1 MFPWYDNLNGE
12 KVKCGRR
19 SYGFS
24 VFEPVAKPPCLVWV
38 VCKLGEHIEEIII
51 AVLGFAG
58 SIIGSFGGFKLISYR
73 VEQLEKKVEKHNG
86 VIDRVYKL
94 EQETA
99 VQDEKIVV
107 ANHRIDD
114 LERMAAAK

>member
-1 MFPWYDNLNGE
+1 MSD
-12 KVKCGRR
+12 
-19 SYGFS
+19 
-24 VFEPVAKPPCLVWV
+24 
-38 VCKLGEHIEEIII
+38 HITEIII
-51 AVLGFAG
+51 AALGFAG
-58 SIIGSFGGFKLISYR
+58 SLAGSFGGFKLISYR

-99 VQDEKIVV
+99 VQDEKIIV

-114 LERMAAAK
+114 LERAAVAK